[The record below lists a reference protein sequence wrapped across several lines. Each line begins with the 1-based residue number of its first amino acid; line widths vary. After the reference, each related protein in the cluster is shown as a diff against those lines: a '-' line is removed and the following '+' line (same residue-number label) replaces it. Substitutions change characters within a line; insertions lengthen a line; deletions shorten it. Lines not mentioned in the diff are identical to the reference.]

1 MIRESVLPAP
11 LQTLSEFLTERTCDP
26 QAVGGQSAGAL
37 FTRQSM
43 PADGDTV
50 EFWLDEWS
58 RRSTFDLMMLQ
69 LADAA

>member
-1 MIRESVLPAP
+1 MSYESVLPASMV
-11 LQTLSEFLTERTCDP
+11 QLSEALTELSCDP

-37 FTRQSM
+37 FTRQSK
-43 PADGDTV
+43 PADGDTIS
-50 EFWLDEWS
+50 FWLDEWA